1 MNIGIIG
8 LGVVGSAVKNGL
20 EKIGHTVYVFDTKFA
35 DSSLADVLQTDV
47 CFLSLPT
54 PPRED
59 GSCDISV
66 VEGTLRDLEA
76 SEYQGLAVIKSTVEP
91 GTTDRLSKEL
101 KISLAFCPEFLRE
114 RAAYTDFAENH
125 DVLVIGT
132 YTDAHHDLI
141 KDAHGSL
148 PKNVFRMSPLEAEL
162 AKYFS
167 NVYNALRITFANEF
181 YDVCRALGA
190 DYGKIKH
197 AMVHR
202 QNIEDAYLDCNENFR
217 GFGGVCLPKD
227 TKALAALVRKL
238 GLDLKLFETI
248 VEENAKFKRTVLKGM
263 RDS

>member
-8 LGVVGSAVKNGL
+8 LGVVGSAVKNGF
-20 EKIGHTVYVFDTKFA
+20 EKIGHSVSVFDTKYP
-35 DSSLADVLQTDV
+35 DSTLADVLGTEV
-47 CFLSLPT
+47 CFLTLPT

-59 GSCDISV
+59 GSCDISI
-66 VEGTLRDLEA
+66 VERTLRDLEA
-76 SEYQGLAVIKSTVEP
+76 NGYGGLAVIKSTVEP

-125 DVLVIGT
+125 DVLVIGA
-132 YTDAHHDLI
+132 YSDEHHGLI
-141 KDAHGSL
+141 RETHGSL
-148 PKNVFRMSPLEAEL
+148 PKNVFLMTPLEAEL

-181 YDVCRALGA
+181 YEVCTALGA
-190 DYGKIKH
+190 DYGRIKH

-248 VEENAKFKRTVLKGM
+248 VEENDKFKRTVPKGM
-263 RDS
+263 RDV